1 MVKMRR
7 LGEFL
12 EEGNPLFN
20 FTQSSELV
28 LYKKNRG
35 DVAPLFARKTKIMS
49 IFEPDRGA
57 PRPDWGVSDTLLLHS

>member
-28 LYKKNRG
+28 LYKKTE
-35 DVAPLFARKTKIMS
+35 AT
-49 IFEPDRGA
+49 
-57 PRPDWGVSDTLLLHS
+57 

>member
-28 LYKKNRG
+28 LYKNRG
-35 DVAPLFARKTKIMS
+35 DAAPLFVRKTKIMS

-57 PRPDWGVSDTLLLHS
+57 PRPDWGASDALLLHS